1 MKYDI
6 DCKVNGQL
14 LPSITDDYITAHDEQ
29 DAIEKAMDE
38 VERKLT
44 DEGYTVERG
53 RFDIIAMAGDDETVC
68 DDFRA
73 TELEEWEMD

>member
-6 DCKVNGQL
+6 DCKVDGQL
-14 LPSITDDYITAHDEQ
+14 LPSITDDYITAHSERE
-29 DAIEKAMDE
+29 AIERAMDE
-38 VERKLT
+38 LERKLT

-53 RFDIIAMAGDDETVC
+53 RFDIIAMAGDEETVC

-73 TELEEWEMD
+73 TELEEWEVD

>member
-6 DCKVNGQL
+6 DCKVDGQL
-14 LPSITDDYITAHDEQ
+14 LPSITDDYITAHDERE
-29 DAIEKAMDE
+29 AIERAMDE
-38 VERKLT
+38 LERKLT

-53 RFDIIAMAGDDETVC
+53 RFDIIAMVGDEETVC

-73 TELEEWEMD
+73 TELEELEVD

>member
-6 DCKVNGQL
+6 DCKVDGQL
-14 LPSITDDYITAHDEQ
+14 LPSITDDYITAHDERE
-29 DAIEKAMDE
+29 AIERAMDE

-44 DEGYTVERG
+44 DAGYIVERG
-53 RFDIIAMAGDDETVC
+53 RFDIIAIAGDEETVW

>member
-6 DCKVNGQL
+6 DCKVDGQL

-38 VERKLT
+38 LSFKLT

-53 RFDIIAMAGDDETVC
+53 RFDIIATAGDEETVW
-68 DDFRA
+68 DDFRV
-73 TELEEWEMD
+73 TELEEWEVD

>member
-6 DCKVNGQL
+6 DCKVDGQL
-14 LPSITDDYITAHDEQ
+14 LPSITDDYITAHSERE
-29 DAIEKAMDE
+29 AIERAMDE
-38 VERKLT
+38 LERKLT

-53 RFDIIAMAGDDETVC
+53 RFDIIAMAGDEETVC